1 MHDFIQGPLT
11 RTLGAKKT
19 LKRIKMKT
27 SRILTVALLGAV
39 IGLLNACTPDK
50 TLTGMVVP
58 DPGTKPNVGTI
69 PEGDPFDPDAPT
81 PTPGPTPI
89 DPIIDE
95 IVNNP
100 ARLARIGITPIIE
113 IYYTEYTQ
121 TDWFPSL
128 EEVKSTITHVNVGHV
143 RFKDKDNGTG
153 IDIPAGSLS
162 LVQKFVDYKHNG
174 YPELKVKMQM
184 GGWGKNA
191 DGWSQMARDPEKRKA
206 FIDGCVAICEQYDV
220 DGFDIDWE
228 YPTYAAKDG
237 DHVNGAS
244 PADWENF
251 VTLFKEMRE
260 AMPDKILSYAAS
272 SSGKYTDN
280 VSVLPY
286 VDYINVMTY
295 DEGNPPYHNAPLYR
309 SSIADKR
316 TCSEAIDNI
325 FHGEQ
330 GIPYQMMNFGVPFY
344 GHGDGYKD
352 KSGNAVY
359 PGTVNYGDL
368 EDIFFKDV
376 CDGKSV
382 KGKNYRV
389 WDDVA
394 KVPYLADALGK
405 MYASYEDIESVN
417 AKVEFAMS
425 RNMLGCMIWEFR
437 EDNKQGTL
445 RHAVKAAMDGE
456 PLPPGRWERPDED
469 IDPDALP
476 EMGKVT
482 KFVLQQGSE
491 YLPELSGLCLSK
503 DQDFLWGIHDKGTL
517 YKIHFDGTFEKHW
530 YREADFEGITMDP
543 ATGDLYIGLESTSK
557 SVYKIPYPD
566 YNSKVDVPILVEGA
580 SSMGNSGVEGIAWH
594 NGNLYLGTQTG
605 AQLFEYK
612 LDGTK
617 LWKKS
622 LRDTTPTIS
631 EVGDLCYDAKKDRL
645 WVLDSNSNK
654 DKPQYLGYTLYLF
667 NGDGSQLLKT
677 YYVGDFA
684 NWNPEAVCVDY
695 KNNCI
700 WIGDDCDSGNPSW
713 LHKIEMTNL

>member
-1 MHDFIQGPLT
+1 MHYFIRRALT
-11 RTLGAKKT
+11 RPPGAKKT
-19 LKRIKMKT
+19 LKRIKMKA
-27 SRILTVALLGAV
+27 SRILTVALMGAV
-39 IGLLNACTPDK
+39 IGLLNACSPDK

-69 PEGDPFDPDAPT
+69 PDGDPFNPDDPT
-81 PTPGPTPI
+81 PTPGPGPV
-89 DPIIDE
+89 DPMDE

-100 ARLARIGITPIIE
+100 ERLARIGITPMIE
-113 IYYTEYTQ
+113 IYYTEYTKESL
-121 TDWFPSL
+121 FPSL
-128 EEVKSTITHVNVGHV
+128 EEVKNFTHINVGHV
-143 RFKDKDNGTG
+143 RFKDKNNGTG
-153 IDIPAGSLS
+153 IEIPAASIK

-174 YPELKVKMQM
+174 YPGLKVKLQM

-206 FIDGCVAICEQYDV
+206 FIEECVQICKVYDV

-244 PADWENF
+244 SADYENF

-272 SSGKYTDN
+272 DSGKYTDN
-280 VSVLPY
+280 YGVLPY
-286 VDYINVMTY
+286 IDYINVMTY
-295 DEGNPPYHNAPLYR
+295 DEGDPPYHNAPLYH
-309 SSIADKR
+309 SSICKSR
-316 TCSEAIDNI
+316 CCSEAIDDI
-325 FHGEQ
+325 FHGQQ
-330 GIPYQMMNFGVPFY
+330 GIPYQMMNFGLAFY
-344 GHGDGYKD
+344 GHGDGYKQ
-352 KSGNAVY
+352 SVGNRY
-359 PGTVNYGDL
+359 PSNVDYSML
-368 EDIFFKDV
+368 EDIFFKNT
-376 CDGKSV
+376 CDGKDV
-382 KGKNYRV
+382 KGVNYRV

-405 MYASYEDIESVN
+405 MYASYEDIESIN
-417 AKVEFAMS
+417 AKVEYLKS
-425 RNMLGCMIWEFR
+425 RNMLGAMIWEYR
-437 EDNKQGTL
+437 HDNNSGTL
-445 RHAVKAAMDGE
+445 RHAVKAAMDGD

-482 KFVLQQGSE
+482 KFVLKQGTE
-491 YLPELSGLCLSK
+491 ILPELSGLCLSK
-503 DQDFLWGIHDKGTL
+503 DEDFLWGIHDKGTL
-517 YKIHFDGTFEKHW
+517 YKIYFDGTFEKHW
-530 YREADFEGITMDP
+530 YREADFEGITIDP

-612 LDGTK
+612 LDGTQ

-622 LRDTTPTIS
+622 LRNTTSTIS

-684 NWNPEAVCVDY
+684 NWNPEAVCIDR